1 MHSTLTRAHTCARVP
16 IKPHPSLCQ
25 EKGLRHGSSEIT
37 AFWSPTPGS
46 HSEHQSLSNS
56 KGSLAT
62 EPGCEPRVPNGS
74 RFHNRPLH
82 HSPPGSCQ
90 HPQEPPGPA
99 VVRSSPRPQQQLPA
113 QRSSAQPAFPATS
126 FHLLKHDPPKAASQ
140 HFHKIWVLS
149 LIPFLNCNF
158 PRGSCQSNVDF
169 VGFYFFFFFQKK
181 IELWGQHL

>member
-25 EKGLRHGSSEIT
+25 EKGLLHGSSEIT

-99 VVRSSPRPQQQLPA
+99 VVRWLGRCQGPSNSFLHSAARPR
-113 QRSSAQPAFPATS
+113 RHSQPPPFTFS
-126 FHLLKHDPPKAASQ
+126 NTTPPKQPPSISIKSGY
-140 HFHKIWVLS
+140 FH
-149 LIPFLNCNF
+149 
-158 PRGSCQSNVDF
+158 
-169 VGFYFFFFFQKK
+169 
-181 IELWGQHL
+181 